1 MIDTAILSTL
11 GAAFLFGLSFNAA
24 PGPVWAESLRR
35 GLTGGFGPAFA
46 VQIGSLVGDATWAIL
61 GLLGASLLIDTPLL
75 MSLLSLAGGALL
87 VQMGVQGLRD
97 ALKTPESPPRPTI
110 GQTKGALMAGAGLS
124 LGNPQNIGTWVA
136 LVGVLP
142 SLGLEAPTD
151 RDLGWFFA
159 GFMAASV
166 LWCFL
171 CAGIIA
177 LAHRNVSP
185 SAQRAMTGACGL
197 FLLAAGGLVLWD
209 WGRSVLF

>member
-1 MIDTAILSTL
+1 MLETSTLSTL

-46 VQIGSLVGDATWAIL
+46 VQIGSLVGDAAWAVL
-61 GLLGASLLIDTPLL
+61 GLLGASLMIDTPLL

-87 VQMGVQGLRD
+87 VHMGVQGLRD
-97 ALKTPESPPRPTI
+97 ALRAPVAAPRPII
-110 GQTKGALMAGAGLS
+110 GQTKGALLAGAGLS
-124 LGNPQNIGTWVA
+124 LGNPQNIGIWVA

-142 SLGLEAPTD
+142 SLGLPVPTD

-166 LWCFL
+166 LWCFV
-171 CAGIIA
+171 CAGIIG
-177 LAHRNVSP
+177 LIHRNFSP
-185 SAQRAMTGACGL
+185 GTQRAMTGTCGL

-209 WGRSVLF
+209 WGSRLFE